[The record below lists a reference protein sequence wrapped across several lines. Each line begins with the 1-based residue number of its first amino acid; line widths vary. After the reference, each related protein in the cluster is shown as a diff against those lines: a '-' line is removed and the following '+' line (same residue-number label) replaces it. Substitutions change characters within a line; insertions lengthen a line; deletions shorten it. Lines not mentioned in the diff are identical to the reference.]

1 MFVVSVPSEFRSSPA
16 QERRW
21 RFMRAGREE
30 EYHGVA
36 VHPRHLSRYERYVL
50 KCVPADSLGLCTP

>member
-1 MFVVSVPSEFRSSPA
+1 
-16 QERRW
+16 
-21 RFMRAGREE
+21 MRAGREE

-50 KCVPADSLGLCTP
+50 KCGPATVLAVHALCLVLPSTACQHRLPSAAPYIWQ